1 MRVDNSISIL
11 KPRKKMRIRNFL
23 FVLIICSCSKN
34 TTDYKKIVIT
44 DFSTIRLDTLKPKKN
59 KTYFSYFIKVKGVSN
74 DTIKISR
81 KGFYEI
87 KLTGK
92 IDTIINGDYY
102 GDYEV
107 IWIFNPYKSIKGNI
121 EIEYGL

>member
-1 MRVDNSISIL
+1 
-11 KPRKKMRIRNFL
+11 MRIRNFL

-59 KTYFSYFIKVKGVSN
+59 KTYFSYFIKVKGFSN

-81 KGFYEI
+81 KDFYDI
-87 KLTGK
+87 KLTGN
-92 IDTIINGDYY
+92 IDTIINGDN
-102 GDYEV
+102 EV